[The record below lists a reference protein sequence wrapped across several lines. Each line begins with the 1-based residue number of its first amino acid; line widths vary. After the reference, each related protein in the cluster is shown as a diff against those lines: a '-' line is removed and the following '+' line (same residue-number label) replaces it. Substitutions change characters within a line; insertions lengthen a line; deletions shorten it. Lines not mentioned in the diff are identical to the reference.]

1 MTLHNKDRFNEFA
14 KQHGIVSP
22 ASEKFNNIQ
31 DAEKF
36 LQSCTYPVIMKP
48 VDCAGGKGVNR
59 AENFAEASK
68 FLPLA
73 FEYSKAGRIVIE
85 PFITGSQHGFCTFLR
100 DQKVVLCCS
109 NNEYSVMNPYRVEID
124 TFPSDDFAE
133 NRDKLICIVEKIA
146 DILNLKDGI
155 FHMQYILQNGKIY
168 ILEVMRRVLGNL
180 YFIPANLNLRGG
192 DIEYWETRARCGLS
206 CQELQ
211 PCLKS
216 QGFHAYKCILSNRNG
231 KIKNIVIPKE
241 YKKYLIDEFWL
252 KKIGDTVTHYATEFV
267 GFLFFM
273 FRSQEEMHRVLIDE
287 YRTDL
292 IITEEASI

>member
-1 MTLHNKDRFNEFA
+1 
-14 KQHGIVSP
+14 
-22 ASEKFNNIQ
+22 
-31 DAEKF
+31 
-36 LQSCTYPVIMKP
+36 MKP

-124 TFPSDDFAE
+124 TFPSDDFE
-133 NRDKLICIVEKIA
+133 DNRDKLIDIIEKIA

-180 YFIPANLNLRGG
+180 YFVPANLNLRGG
-192 DIEYWETRARCGLS
+192 
-206 CQELQ
+206 
-211 PCLKS
+211 
-216 QGFHAYKCILSNRNG
+216 ILSTGKQGRVEVYPVKNYNLASSLKASTLINVFCLIVTAKLKILLSRRNT
-231 KIKNIVIPKE
+231 KNI
-241 YKKYLIDEFWL
+241 
-252 KKIGDTVTHYATEFV
+252 
-267 GFLFFM
+267 
-273 FRSQEEMHRVLIDE
+273 
-287 YRTDL
+287 
-292 IITEEASI
+292 

>member
-1 MTLHNKDRFNEFA
+1 LTLHNKDRFNEFA
-14 KQHGIVSP
+14 KQHGILSP
-22 ASEKFNNIQ
+22 SSEKFNSIE

-180 YFIPANLNLRGG
+180 YFVPANLNLRGG
-192 DIEYWETRARCGLS
+192 DIEYWEARARCGLS

-241 YKKYLIDEFWL
+241 YEKYLIGEFWL

-267 GFLFFM
+267 GFLFFI

-292 IITEEASI
+292 VIT